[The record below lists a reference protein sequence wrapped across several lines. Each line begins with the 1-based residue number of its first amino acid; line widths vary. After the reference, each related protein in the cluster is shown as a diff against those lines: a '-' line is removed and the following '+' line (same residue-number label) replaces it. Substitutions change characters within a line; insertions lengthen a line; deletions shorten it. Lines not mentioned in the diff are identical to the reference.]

1 MVKNDSSPNSSSHGS
16 WRCFLHRSNSHR
28 TASCSFS
35 SRGSSR
41 SSSASVRVSAMGNIK
56 RGANASLELDRFR
69 RSNDNNR
76 SNITTTNV
84 RNKKNKRAGLL
95 KVSASLPS
103 VGSAQWLVEQGA
115 LSVVAAGAF
124 LFRDRIKALVGG
136 INESPDGETKNFF
149 GLGREDCPTCEGTG
163 YATCAC
169 TKWSNDGE
177 GCGACNYTCRTI
189 CPSCR
194 GGGKGVRATLDLKID
209 DEETDRENMRRQRER
224 ETHSLK
230 AWNINSSTNSSAAAT
245 ATAATATAAAVMTT
259 TMNPMTS
266 PLICLPVVSA
276 PESNENGGRR
286 SASSSDNGDG
296 SSNKNKKEPD
306 DEFYAQSGEAIRTLR
321 EDYPFFLSKEPR
333 FSIFREDIG
342 LVDATCTFG
351 RNRDPDSLIGG
362 DGGYVMANGLN
373 HYKRVFKVIRTIAA
387 IIFSSCS
394 VKVTRIWS
402 PLSTTGKRTIR
413 VRWSVRGHIRLGA
426 AIGVDVAQFDGI
438 SEYKLDKA
446 GYIYEHVITDL
457 DWDVA
462 QLRER
467 VVAMM
472 GAVNKS
478 PSISGQF

>member
-1 MVKNDSSPNSSSHGS
+1 
-16 WRCFLHRSNSHR
+16 
-28 TASCSFS
+28 
-35 SRGSSR
+35 
-41 SSSASVRVSAMGNIK
+41 
-56 RGANASLELDRFR
+56 
-69 RSNDNNR
+69 
-76 SNITTTNV
+76 
-84 RNKKNKRAGLL
+84 
-95 KVSASLPS
+95 VSASLPS
-103 VGSAQWLVEQGA
+103 VGSTQWLVEQGA
-115 LSVVAAGAF
+115 LSIVAAGAF
-124 LFRDRIKALVGG
+124 LFRDRIKALVGEN
-136 INESPDGETKNFF
+136 NESADGRTNNFF
-149 GLGREDCPTCEGTG
+149 GSGREDCPTCEGTG

-224 ETHSLK
+224 ETHSWEV
-230 AWNINSSTNSSAAAT
+230 WNKNGTDSSAAAALVT
-245 ATAATATAAAVMTT
+245 KITT
-259 TMNPMTS
+259 PTMNPLTT

-276 PESNENGGRR
+276 PESNEGGGRR
-286 SASSSDNGDG
+286 SVSSSDSGNG
-296 SSNKNKKEPD
+296 SKNRNKKEPD

-333 FSIFREDIG
+333 FTIFREDIG

-351 RNRDPDSLIGG
+351 RNRDPDNLIDG
-362 DGGYVMANGLN
+362 DGGYVMARGLN

-402 PLSTTGKRTIR
+402 PLSTNGKRTIR

>member
-1 MVKNDSSPNSSSHGS
+1 MEVWNKN
-16 WRCFLHRSNSHR
+16 
-28 TASCSFS
+28 
-35 SRGSSR
+35 
-41 SSSASVRVSAMGNIK
+41 
-56 RGANASLELDRFR
+56 
-69 RSNDNNR
+69 
-76 SNITTTNV
+76 
-84 RNKKNKRAGLL
+84 
-95 KVSASLPS
+95 
-103 VGSAQWLVEQGA
+103 
-115 LSVVAAGAF
+115 
-124 LFRDRIKALVGG
+124 
-136 INESPDGETKNFF
+136 
-149 GLGREDCPTCEGTG
+149 GT
-163 YATCAC
+163 
-169 TKWSNDGE
+169 D
-177 GCGACNYTCRTI
+177 
-189 CPSCR
+189 
-194 GGGKGVRATLDLKID
+194 
-209 DEETDRENMRRQRER
+209 
-224 ETHSLK
+224 
-230 AWNINSSTNSSAAAT
+230 SSAAAALVT
-245 ATAATATAAAVMTT
+245 KTT
-259 TMNPMTS
+259 TPTMNPLTT

-276 PESNENGGRR
+276 PESNEGGGRR
-286 SASSSDNGDG
+286 SVSSSDSGNG
-296 SSNKNKKEPD
+296 SKNRNKKEPD

-333 FSIFREDIG
+333 FTIFREDIG

-351 RNRDPDSLIGG
+351 RNRDPDNLIDG
-362 DGGYVMANGLN
+362 DGGYVMARGLN

-402 PLSTTGKRTIR
+402 PLSTNGKRTIR

>member
-1 MVKNDSSPNSSSHGS
+1 M
-16 WRCFLHRSNSHR
+16 
-28 TASCSFS
+28 
-35 SRGSSR
+35 
-41 SSSASVRVSAMGNIK
+41 
-56 RGANASLELDRFR
+56 
-69 RSNDNNR
+69 
-76 SNITTTNV
+76 
-84 RNKKNKRAGLL
+84 
-95 KVSASLPS
+95 
-103 VGSAQWLVEQGA
+103 VEQGA
-115 LSVVAAGAF
+115 LSIVAAGAF
-124 LFRDRIKALVGG
+124 LFRDRIKALVGEN
-136 INESPDGETKNFF
+136 NESADGQTNNFF
-149 GLGREDCPTCEGTG
+149 GSGREDCPTCEGTG

-224 ETHSLK
+224 ETHSWEV
-230 AWNINSSTNSSAAAT
+230 WNKNGTDSSAAAALVT
-245 ATAATATAAAVMTT
+245 KMSTP
-259 TMNPMTS
+259 TMNPLTT

-276 PESNENGGRR
+276 PESNEGGGRR
-286 SASSSDNGDG
+286 SVSSSDSGNG
-296 SSNKNKKEPD
+296 SKNRNKKEPD

-333 FSIFREDIG
+333 FTIFREDIG

-351 RNRDPDSLIGG
+351 RNQDPDNLIDG
-362 DGGYVMANGLN
+362 DGGYVMARGLN

-402 PLSTTGKRTIR
+402 PLSTNGKRTIR

>member
-1 MVKNDSSPNSSSHGS
+1 MESLCGVPVASSVVARLSRANNRRRKNNSSSES
-16 WRCFLHRSNSHR
+16 TTPTTRCLHRSNSHR

-35 SRGSSR
+35 SQNGS
-41 SSSASVRVSAMGNIK
+41 
-56 RGANASLELDRFR
+56 FQR
-69 RSNDNNR
+69 RLSENKVNNFNESKLQYQQHR
-76 SNITTTNV
+76 LSGG
-84 RNKKNKRAGLL
+84 RRRKNSL
-95 KVSASLPS
+95 KVYSSLPS
-103 VGSAQWLVEQGA
+103 FGSAQWLVEQGA
-115 LSVVAAGAF
+115 LSAVAAGAF

-136 INESPDGETKNFF
+136 SNKSPNGQTKNFF
-149 GLGREDCPTCEGTG
+149 GSGREDCPTCEGTG

-177 GCGACNYTCRTI
+177 GCGTCNYTCRTI

-224 ETHSLK
+224 DTHSWK
-230 AWNINSSTNSSAAAT
+230 AWNNSSTKSSGAAA
-245 ATAATATAAAVMTT
+245 AMTT
-259 TMNPMTS
+259 TMNPLTT

-276 PESNENGGRR
+276 PESNESGGRR
-286 SASSSDNGDG
+286 SASSSDNGDR
-296 SSNKNKKEPD
+296 SSNQNKKEPD

-333 FSIFREDIG
+333 FSIFREDVG

-362 DGGYVMANGLN
+362 DGGYVMARGLN

-472 GAVNKS
+472 GAVNKA